1 MPSPLDALTQAF
13 GLPKGYLDAMY
24 PMSLWQTAP
33 PILDRT
39 PAQPSPTGSPAPMPQ
54 SGPNPFAQ
62 QLPPNPEEAIAQ
74 QQLGTAVGQMPQ
86 MSQMAGMGGM
96 GGMPGMPQMP
106 GMPPMPQMP
115 QMGGMGGGMP
125 MGMGGPPPMGMPSQM
140 MPMGGGGMP
149 QMGGGNQFG
158 PQGFTPN
165 PWVMAMMGSQMPMP
179 AQFTRRPS
187 RGR

>member
-39 PAQPSPTGSPAPMPQ
+39 PASPNPTGSPAPMPQ
-54 SGPNPFAQ
+54 SGPNPFAA

-74 QQLGTAVGQMPQ
+74 QQLGNTVGQMQPPQ
-86 MSQMAGMGGM
+86 MP
-96 GGMPGMPQMP
+96 GMPGMPQMP
-106 GMPPMPQMP
+106 QMP
-115 QMGGMGGGMP
+115 GMGG

-140 MPMGGGGMP
+140 LPMGGGGMP

-158 PQGFTPN
+158 PGGFTPN
-165 PWVMAMMGSQMPMP
+165 PWIMAMMGSKMPMP
-179 AQFTRRPS
+179 MMGPQAVRRI
-187 RGR
+187 GR